1 MVKKN
6 TGRDKE
12 RGRFA
17 EIGISF
23 LRSVIVFLALS
34 VVGALVVYFL
44 KDPLGAADIASLVVL
59 LLSGAI
65 SGFLNAK
72 MTREG
77 KLTVVGLSSLAF
89 CLVLLLIGLIATGGG
104 VTLRVFLNYLCYIGV
119 SFLFGWLGS
128 REESRRRR

>member
-6 TGRDKE
+6 TGRGGE

-17 EIGISF
+17 EIVISF

-34 VVGALVVYFL
+34 VIGALIVYFMS
-44 KDPLGAADIASLVVL
+44 DPLGAADIASLVVL
-59 LLSGAI
+59 LMSGAV

-72 MTREG
+72 LTREG
-77 KLTVVGLSSLAF
+77 KLAVVGLSSLAF
-89 CLVLLLIGLIATGGG
+89 CLILLLVGLIATGGG

-119 SFLFGWLGS
+119 SLFFGWLGS
-128 REESRRRR
+128 REGSKRRR